1 MQFAFDLAQQAQQAG
16 EVPVGAVI
24 VQDGV
29 IVGRGYNC
37 PITTADPTAHAE
49 VMAMRD
55 AGQALGNYRL
65 LGCTLYVTLEPC
77 VMCIGAL
84 FHARIQRLVFAA
96 TDPKTGA
103 CGSIIDLP
111 AETRLN
117 HHMLVTGG
125 VMAQEASARHDRAN
139 NVIFIAI
146 SLRHRMPD
154 LLNMLLDLAQVNSS

>member
-1 MQFAFDLAQQAQQAG
+1 MNKNKENTETEDIHFMRHAFEFAQQAQHAG

-37 PITTADPTAHAE
+37 PITTADPSAHAE

-77 VMCIGAL
+77 AMCIGAL

-96 TDPKTGA
+96 ADPKTGA

-125 VMAQEASARHDRAN
+125 VMAQEASA
-139 NVIFIAI
+139 
-146 SLRHRMPD
+146 
-154 LLNMLLDLAQVNSS
+154 MLKQFFAERRKTQ